1 MTRPL
6 EGVFVLDLA
15 QLLPGSL
22 CAQMLGDLGAHVVKV
37 ESPGTGDGFRLAPP
51 LVDGMGAYFAILN
64 RNKKGMTLNLKDPR
78 GREILMKLAAKA
90 DVLVEAMNPGM
101 TAALGIDYGKVREVN
116 GRIVYCSLTGFGQE
130 GPYRN
135 RPAHD
140 IDFLAFSGILSLI
153 GTKGGPPAVPAVQVA
168 GTGAG
173 LMAALGILAA
183 LAGRGATGEGRY
195 LDVAVLDSLT
205 PFLGLVMSQ
214 FMAGYPGIERG
225 ETLVGGGYAFY
236 NVYETKDGKFLAL
249 GCLEEKFWQEFCRAV
264 GREDLGREHI
274 VPSPR
279 REEIVEEVRAIMKER
294 TREEWI
300 AFLGNYRICFSPV
313 NSLGEALE
321 DPQVRFRELWYAL
334 ERPGGAKIP
343 QQSFPVRFSG
353 DAAADPVPPP
363 RLGEHTAEIL
373 AGLGYGE
380 GEIAVLGREGVI

>member
-1 MTRPL
+1 MTHPL
-6 EGVFVLDLA
+6 EGVFVLDLS

-22 CAQMLGDLGAHVVKV
+22 CTQMLGDLGAQVIKV
-37 ESPGTGDGFRLAPP
+37 ESPGTGDGFRLTPP
-51 LVDGMGAYFAILN
+51 LVDGMSSYFAILN
-64 RNKKGMTLNLKDPR
+64 RNKKGMTLNLKESR
-78 GREILMKLAAKA
+78 GREILMKLVAKA
-90 DVLVEAMNPGM
+90 DVLVESMNPGVPES
-101 TAALGIDYGKVREVN
+101 LGIDYGKVREVN
-116 GRIVYCSLTGFGQE
+116 GGIVYCSLTGFGQE

-140 IDFLAFSGILSLI
+140 IDFLAFSGVLSLI

-183 LAGRGATGEGRY
+183 LAGRAKTGEGRY
-195 LDVAVLDSLT
+195 LDVSVLDSLT

-214 FMAGYPGIERG
+214 FMAGMPGIERG

-236 NVYETKDGKFLAL
+236 NVYETKDGKFIAL

-264 GREDLGREHI
+264 GRGDLAKDHI

-279 REEIVEEVRAIMKER
+279 REEVVEEVRAILKGR
-294 TREEWI
+294 TREEWL
-300 AFLGNYRICFSPV
+300 ALFGNYRMCCSPV

-321 DPQVRFRELWYAL
+321 DPQIRFRGLWYNL
-334 ERPGGAKIP
+334 EGPGGVMIP

-353 DAAADPVPPP
+353 AGPASPAPPP
-363 RLGEHTAEIL
+363 RLGEHTDEIL
-373 AGLGYGE
+373 AALGYGE
-380 GEIAVLGREGVI
+380 GEIAALHADGVL